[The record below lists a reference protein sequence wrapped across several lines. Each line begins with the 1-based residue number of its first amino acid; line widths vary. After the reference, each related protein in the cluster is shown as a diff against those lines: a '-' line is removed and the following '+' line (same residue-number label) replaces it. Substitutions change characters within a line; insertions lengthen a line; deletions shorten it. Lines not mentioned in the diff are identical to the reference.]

1 MKESPVT
8 SGAEVR
14 GIQNDCF
21 ISKYHHKSRALHQH
35 SCIEMIYVIK
45 GEAIHVVKKKTG
57 VETRE
62 PLRAGCYTILDFETA
77 HAFEN
82 GSNDFFVINFLFQP
96 HFISKSLAK
105 ARSFE
110 EIASHP
116 TVGFDNASLC
126 ETPVNR
132 LFYDE
137 DRQVLTIFEKAFH
150 AFSQSTPG
158 SSQLVRCY
166 AIEIMIA
173 AMQQLLNTVPNGVA
187 DSSIASLC
195 HYISTHYTEDI
206 SLSKICRERYFS
218 LPYISKKFK
227 KVCGI
232 SFEQYLQQVRVQHA
246 CGLLLETNLPVDAI
260 ARHVHYSDT
269 AAFRKTFKRLT
280 GKTPS
285 AFRKSYTM
293 QK

>member
-1 MKESPVT
+1 MKEPISIPN
-8 SGAEVR
+8 AEIR

-21 ISKYHHKSRALHQH
+21 VSKYHHKSRALHQH
-35 SCIEMIYVIK
+35 SCIEMIYVIR
-45 GEAIHVVKKKTG
+45 GEATHVVKKRNSSE
-57 VETRE
+57 VRE
-62 PLRAGCYTILDFETA
+62 PLRAGNYAILDFETS

-96 HFISKSLAK
+96 RFISEELSH

-110 EIASHP
+110 EVAAHP
-116 TVGFDNASLC
+116 TVGFDGAGLC
-126 ETPVNR
+126 ESPVNR

-137 DRQVLTIFEKAFH
+137 DRQVLTIFEKAYN
-150 AFSQSTPG
+150 AFSHSAQG
-158 SSQLVRCY
+158 NSQLVRCY

-173 AMQQLLNTVPNGVA
+173 AMQQLLTTVPQGVS
-187 DSSIASLC
+187 DSTIASIC
-195 HYISTHYTEDI
+195 HYVNTHYTEPI
-206 SLSKICRERYFS
+206 SLTGICRERYFS

-227 KVCGI
+227 RVCGV

-246 CGLLLETNLPVDAI
+246 CGLLLETNLSVDAI
-260 ARHVHYSDT
+260 AHHVHYSDT

-285 AFRKSYTM
+285 SFRKNYTR